1 MRNFILLFVTAL
13 FVGCT
18 SYGVQVT
25 TDDEKSQAIKAV
37 YDGYL
42 ANDYTASNELYSD
55 DTAIYINS
63 VESISSEENLASF
76 SSHHDFYNDI
86 SMSNG
91 GVDGAYI
98 QTSVYGGDL
107 GTWTHAWFVWKGTGK
122 ASGNTYE
129 VPCHVA
135 YQWGDDGKVV
145 QTWFFSDQSNHLKE
159 LAAAGVEL

>member
-18 SYGVQVT
+18 SSGVQVT

-42 ANDYTASNELYSD
+42 ANDFTASNELYSD

-76 SSHHDFYNDI
+76 SSHHDFYNEI

-91 GVDGAYI
+91 GVAVSY
-98 QTSVYGGDL
+98 
-107 GTWTHAWFVWKGTGK
+107 THLRAHET
-122 ASGNTYE
+122 N
-129 VPCHVA
+129 
-135 YQWGDDGKVV
+135 
-145 QTWFFSDQSNHLKE
+145 
-159 LAAAGVEL
+159 